1 LYEAAVL
8 AMRTFKQHDC
18 EPALMSKLEVEIRS
32 QKENYALL
40 RKRKFGSH
48 EDKLFEELQ
57 TILNFPFLEMAV

>member
-1 LYEAAVL
+1 
-8 AMRTFKQHDC
+8 
-18 EPALMSKLEVEIRS
+18 MSKLEVEIRS